1 MNAAPA
7 PANPLSLVFKVVL
20 LVGGAFA
27 IYYSYKALFGADQ
40 NYVTFVSDVAAANMT
55 KPLEFPRAKLPRLY
69 EGGEFSIGGWIY
81 VNNWTGT
88 KANYNKEF
96 LTIGNRVAPNGKI
109 TLGIYLDSTQNTMHV
124 KTSNV
129 SDCSGIAGANSTS
142 TGGGSACLTNVT
154 YNALFTSPSIGTV
167 GNLGN
172 MSSGDCAVTPFEL
185 QKWVQI
191 IVVLNGKTV
200 DVYLDGKLA
209 RSCVNTGVFAV
220 DAATGDVTLRIC
232 GNGGF
237 GGYIS
242 GVQAYD
248 YALNPE
254 QVYRSYMAG
263 PMAAVS
269 ISDYLASL
277 FDPKAIGTLEYP
289 KMN

>member
-27 IYYSYKALFGADQ
+27 IYYSYKALFAADQ
-40 NYVTFVSDVAAANMT
+40 NYVTFISDVTAANMN

-69 EGGEFSIGGWIY
+69 EGGEFSISGWIY

-88 KANYNKEF
+88 RANYNKEF
-96 LTIGNRVAPNGKI
+96 LTIGNRVTPNGKI

-124 KTSNV
+124 KTSTV
-129 SDCSGIAGANSTS
+129 TDCAGVG
-142 TGGGSACLTNVT
+142 TGGNACLTNVT

-172 MSSGDCAVTPFEL
+172 VTGGDCAVTPFEL

-191 IVVLNGKTV
+191 VVVLNGKTT

-209 RSCVNTGVFAV
+209 RSCVNNGVFAV
-220 DAATGDVTLRIC
+220 DTSTGDVVLRIC

-237 GGYIS
+237 GGFIS

-269 ISDYLASL
+269 ISDYLKSL

>member
-1 MNAAPA
+1 MNAASA
-7 PANPLSLVFKVVL
+7 PANPLSLIFKVLL

-27 IYYSYKALFGADQ
+27 IYYSYKALFTAEQ
-40 NYVTFVSDVAAANMT
+40 NYVTFVTDVMAANMS

-69 EGGEFSIGGWIY
+69 EGGEFSMSAWIY

-88 KANYNKEF
+88 RANYNKE
-96 LTIGNRVAPNGKI
+96 LLSIGNHVSANGKI
-109 TLGIYLDSTQNTMHV
+109 TLGVYLDSTQNTMHV

-129 SDCSGIAGANSTS
+129 ADCGLVGAN
-142 TGGGSACLTNVT
+142 GSASGGNNCLTNAS
-154 YNALFTSPSIGTV
+154 YSALFTSPSIGGV

-172 MSSGDCAVTPFEL
+172 TTGGDCAVTPFEL
-185 QKWVQI
+185 QKWVHLT
-191 IVVLNGKTV
+191 VVLNGKTV

-209 RSCVNTGVFAV
+209 RSCVNNGIFAV
-220 DAATGDVTLRIC
+220 DTATGDVTLRIC

-237 GGYIS
+237 GGYVAGIK
-242 GVQAYD
+242 GYD

-254 QVYRSYMAG
+254 QVYRTYMSG
-263 PMAAVS
+263 PMSDVPL
-269 ISDYLASL
+269 SDYLKSL